1 MRKAWVVAKREFLE
15 RVRTRQFII
24 ATVLGPVL
32 MGALFVMPILLSGPS
47 SSKRVAIVDAAE
59 GEFGAKVEAALAR
72 STMGGGDDEEA
83 KPRYYVTRV
92 PAPGRADEVRDSLIS
107 MVGQDALGDA
117 SLTGVLVISDRVL
130 ASDSLQY
137 FGSNVTSLS
146 EMGIMNRLVRD
157 VVVSER
163 LARLGID
170 PAILMQTV
178 RPIELV
184 TTRVSRGK
192 ATGESGES
200 SFMLAYVMSMLLYM
214 ALLIYGMQVMTSTV
228 EEKTNRINE
237 VLVSSLR
244 PFELML
250 GKVVGVGSVGLLQM
264 GIWVGTAYGIATA
277 RGPLASMFGVSPEA
291 VSALP
296 IPQIP
301 LGLVA
306 VFLLYFLL
314 GFFFYSA
321 AYAAVGSTCS
331 TVQETQQAQMPV
343 TLLILAGLMV
353 MFKLLNEP
361 NGQLAQ
367 ILSLVPPLAPF
378 VVPVRYSLSPLPL
391 PELAL
396 SVVVTGLGVLGMAWV
411 AGRIYR
417 VGILMYGKKASFR
430 EIFRWIRAG

>member
-24 ATVLGPVL
+24 GTVLGPVL
-32 MGALFVMPILLSGPS
+32 MAALFVVPILLSGPS
-47 SSKRVAIVDAAE
+47 SSKRIAIVDAAD
-59 GEFGAKVEAALAR
+59 GDFGAKVEAAMAR
-72 STMGGGDDEEA
+72 SIIAEGDEGER
-83 KPRYYVTRV
+83 PRFIVTRI
-92 PAPGRADEVRDSLIS
+92 PAAGRSDEVRDSLIAA
-107 MVGQDALGDA
+107 VGLKGDGDEG
-117 SLTGVLVISDRVL
+117 LTGVLVVSDKVL
-130 ASDSLQY
+130 TNDSLSY

-157 VVVSER
+157 VAVAER

-170 PAILMQTV
+170 PAVLGQAV
-178 RPIELV
+178 RPVALV

-192 ATGESGES
+192 ATGDSGES
-200 SFMLAYVMSMLLYM
+200 SFALAYVMSMLLYM
-214 ALLIYGMQVMTSTV
+214 TLLIYGMQVMTSTV

-244 PFELML
+244 PFELLL
-250 GKVVGVGSVGLLQM
+250 GKVLGVGSVGLLQM
-264 GIWVGTAYGIATA
+264 GIWVGAAYGIATA
-277 RGPLASMFGVSPEA
+277 RVPLAGMLGVSAEA

-296 IPQIP
+296 IPNIP
-301 LGLVA
+301 LGLVL
-306 VFLLYFLL
+306 VFLLFFLL

-321 AYAAVGSTCS
+321 AYAAVGSTCN
-331 TVQETQQAQMPV
+331 TVQETQQAQIPI
-343 TLLILAGLMV
+343 TLMIIAGLMV

-367 ILSLVPPLAPF
+367 IMSLIPPLAPF

-396 SVVVTGLGVLGMAWV
+396 AAFTTGLGVLGMAWV

>member
-24 ATVLGPVL
+24 GTVLGPVL
-32 MGALFVMPILLSGPS
+32 MGALFVVPILLSSPS
-47 SSKRVAIVDAAE
+47 SSKRIVIVDAAD

-72 STMGGGDDEEA
+72 SMIDGGDEGER
-83 KPRYYVTRV
+83 PRFFVSRI
-92 PAPGRADEVRDSLIS
+92 PAAGRAAEVRDSLIAT
-107 MVGQDALGDA
+107 VGQEDEGEEA
-117 SLTGVLVISDRVL
+117 LTGVLVVSDRVL
-130 ASDSLQY
+130 TSDSLEY

-146 EMGIMNRLVRD
+146 EMGIMSRLVRD
-157 VVVSER
+157 VAVSER
-163 LARLGID
+163 LTRLGIE
-170 PAILMQTV
+170 PSLLMEAI
-178 RPIELV
+178 RPIDLV

-200 SFMLAYVMSMLLYM
+200 SFMLAYVMSLLLYM

-244 PFELML
+244 PFELLL

-277 RGPLASMFGVSPEA
+277 RAPLAKLAGVSAEA

-296 IPQIP
+296 IPEIP
-301 LGLVA
+301 LGLVL

-321 AYAAVGSTCS
+321 AYAAVGSTCN

-343 TLLILAGLMV
+343 TLMIVAGLMV

>member
-24 ATVLGPVL
+24 GTVLGPVL
-32 MGALFVMPILLSGPS
+32 MGALFVVPILLSSPS
-47 SSKRVAIVDAAE
+47 SSKRVAIVDAA
-59 GEFGAKVEAALAR
+59 GGGFGAKVEAALAR
-72 STMGGGDDEEA
+72 SMIDGGGEGE
-83 KPRYYVTRV
+83 RQRFLVTRIG
-92 PAPGRADEVRDSLIS
+92 AEGRADAVRDSLIAT
-107 MVGQDALGDA
+107 VGQDGEG
-117 SLTGVLVISDRVL
+117 SLTGVLVLSDRVL
-130 ASDSLQY
+130 TNDSLEY

-146 EMGIMNRLVRD
+146 EMGIMNRLIRD
-157 VVVSER
+157 VAVSER
-163 LARLGID
+163 LTRLGIE
-170 PAILMQTV
+170 PAILMEAI

-192 ATGESGES
+192 TTGQSGES
-200 SFMLAYVMSMLLYM
+200 SFMLAYIMSFLLYM
-214 ALLIYGMQVMTSTV
+214 ALLLYGMQVMTSTV

-237 VLVSSLR
+237 VLISSLR
-244 PFELML
+244 PFELLL

-264 GIWVGTAYGIATA
+264 GIWVGAAYGIATA
-277 RGPLASMFGVSPEA
+277 RGPLASMFGVSAEA
-291 VSALP
+291 VSSLP
-296 IPQIP
+296 IPDIP
-301 LGLVA
+301 LGLVL

-343 TLLILAGLMV
+343 TLMIVAGLMV
-353 MFKLLNEP
+353 MFKLLDEP

-367 ILSLVPPLAPF
+367 VLSLVPPLAPF
-378 VVPVRYSLSPLPL
+378 VVPVRYSLSPLTL
-391 PELAL
+391 PELGV
-396 SVVVTGLGVLGMAWV
+396 SVLAMGLGVLGMAWV